1 MQHEITTSLWCSLS
15 ENGFSL
21 DELVLKLKNL
31 FDSEGFSGLL
41 ELLLSLTEEKLLM
54 SSLDNS
60 NPRWCDCKSADYIL
74 NGSYPR
80 KIKTSIGSLNLN
92 WRRLKC
98 KCCKV
103 SNIVPL
109 KSFLGIKSHQYKSN
123 ELERLVIDGVSRDSY
138 RRSMESLNSY
148 GFTRVS
154 HTTAHRWVM
163 ESDCDHFDFGTK
175 VKEDKS
181 AIQLVPD
188 GTGFKG
194 QANKGKAEKGD
205 LKVIVAVD
213 NSGTVF
219 PVGAWAGEDWQVV
232 SDKVKKA
239 VPKFPDDSIL
249 VADGEPAIANAFAD
263 MFDEQQRCHWH
274 ITRDI
279 YHAMW
284 QNGGTVKESKP
295 IQKAL
300 TGILAIELPEED
312 FEYVCEAEKDD
323 IEEQI
328 EKTED
333 TIDMLITHLRR
344 NNYDK
349 AATYL
354 KNSKKA
360 MFGYVRRW
368 LKTGI
373 ICPRASSLIER
384 VIREVGRR
392 IKKISYNWSN
402 KGCAKMARILL
413 KKFTDKNQWNQYWN
427 EKMKIQNNVMMGI
440 RKNYPSSQN
449 LEH

>member
-15 ENGFSL
+15 ESGFSL
-21 DELVLKLKNL
+21 DELVLKLKKL

-41 ELLLSLTEEKLLM
+41 ELLLNLTQENLLL
-54 SSLDNS
+54 SSNR
-60 NPRWCDCKSADYIL
+60 RWCDCESSDYIL

-80 KIKTSIGSLNLN
+80 KVKTSVGVLNLT

-103 SNIVPL
+103 SSIVPL

-123 ELERLVIDGVSRDSY
+123 ELERLVIDGVTKDSY
-138 RRSMESLNSY
+138 RRSMESLSSY

-163 ESDCDHFDFGTK
+163 ESDCDHFNFSNKIEADNTA
-175 VKEDKS
+175 V
-181 AIQLVPD
+181 QLIPD

-194 QANKGKAEKGD
+194 KPNYGKADKGD

-219 PVGAWAGEDWQVV
+219 PIGAWTGEDWQTV

-239 VPKFPDDSIL
+239 VPKFPEDSIL
-249 VADGEPAIANAFAD
+249 VADGEPGIANAFAD
-263 MFDEQQRCHWH
+263 MFDEHQRCHWH
-274 ITRDI
+274 ITRDM

-284 QNGGTVKESKP
+284 QDGGTVKDSKP
-295 IQKAL
+295 IQEAL
-300 TGILAIELPEED
+300 TGILAVELPKED
-312 FEYVCEAEKDD
+312 FEYVSESEKDD

-328 EKTED
+328 EKSEEM
-333 TIDMLITHLRR
+333 IDSLIKHLHRK
-344 NNYDK
+344 NYDK

-354 KNSKKA
+354 ENSKKA

-384 VIREVGRR
+384 VVREVARR
-392 IKKISYNWSN
+392 IKKVAYNWSN
-402 KGCAKMARILL
+402 QGCAKMARILL
-413 KKFTDKNQWNQYWN
+413 KKFTDENQWKQFWN
-427 EKMKIQNNVMMGI
+427 EKMKIQNKVMMGI
-440 RKNYPSSQN
+440 RKITPSSQN
-449 LEH
+449 LGH